1 MKKGI
6 ISGMVFMSIL
16 LVGCNGEEKGG
27 QGVESEQEYPSL
39 LAIPLF
45 SPLHPRL
52 LHAYPSLFPFY
63 PSLFTLYPSLFPFY
77 PSLSSLYPLLFAI
90 PSFSPLH
97 PRLLHAYPSLFTLY
111 PSLFAILSLYPSLL
125 MFRSLCLTISPQ
137 KNYNSVWLN
146 CSSFLFHNPI
156 LSMFLYSVCF

>member
-39 LAIPLF
+39 FAIPSF
-45 SPLHPRL
+45 SPPHPRL
-52 LHAYPSLFPFY
+52 LHAYPSLFA
-63 PSLFTLYPSLFPFY
+63 LYPSLFLFY
-77 PSLSSLYPLLFAI
+77 PSLSSLYPSLL
-90 PSFSPLH
+90 S
-97 PRLLHAYPSLFTLY
+97 LY

>member
-27 QGVESEQEYPSL
+27 SGVESEQEYPSL
-39 LAIPLF
+39 
-45 SPLHPRL
+45 
-52 LHAYPSLFPFY
+52 
-63 PSLFTLYPSLFPFY
+63 
-77 PSLSSLYPLLFAI
+77 SSLYPSLFAI

-97 PRLLHAYPSLFTLY
+97 PRLLHAYPSLFALYPSLSSLY

-137 KNYNSVWLN
+137 KNYNSVLLN

>member
-39 LAIPLF
+39 LAIPSF

-52 LHAYPSLFPFY
+52 LHAY

-97 PRLLHAYPSLFTLY
+97 PSLLHAYPSLFTLY
-111 PSLFAILSLYPSLL
+111 PSLFLFYPSLSSLYPSLL

>member
-16 LVGCNGEEKGG
+16 LVGCKGEEKGR

-39 LAIPLF
+39 FAIPSF
-45 SPLHPRL
+45 SPFHPRL
-52 LHAYPSLFPFY
+52 LHAYPSLFIV
-63 PSLFTLYPSLFPFY
+63 YPSLFPFY
-77 PSLSSLYPLLFAI
+77 PSLSSLYPSLFAI
-90 PSFSPLH
+90 PSF
-97 PRLLHAYPSLFTLY
+97 
-111 PSLFAILSLYPSLL
+111 YPSLL

-146 CSSFLFHNPI
+146 CSSFLFHDPI

>member
-1 MKKGI
+1 MKKGR

-39 LAIPLF
+39 LAIP
-45 SPLHPRL
+45 
-52 LHAYPSLFPFY
+52 
-63 PSLFTLYPSLFPFY
+63 
-77 PSLSSLYPLLFAI
+77 
-90 PSFSPLH
+90 SFSPLH

-111 PSLFAILSLYPSLL
+111 PSHSSLYPSLLSLYPSLFAIPSLYPSLL

>member
-39 LAIPLF
+39 FAIPL
-45 SPLHPRL
+45 
-52 LHAYPSLFPFY
+52 
-63 PSLFTLYPSLFPFY
+63 
-77 PSLSSLYPLLFAI
+77 
-90 PSFSPLH
+90 FSPLH

-111 PSLFAILSLYPSLL
+111 PSLLSLYPSLFAIPSFSPPHPRLLHAYPSLFALYPSLFLFYPSLSSLYPSLL

-146 CSSFLFHNPI
+146 CSSFLFHDPI

>member
-39 LAIPLF
+39 SSLYPSLFAIPSF
-45 SPLHPRL
+45 SPPHPRL
-52 LHAYPSLFPFY
+52 LHAY

-77 PSLSSLYPLLFAI
+77 PSLSSLYPSLFAI
-90 PSFSPLH
+90 PSFSPPH

-111 PSLFAILSLYPSLL
+111 PSLFPFYPSL
-125 MFRSLCLTISPQ
+125 S
-137 KNYNSVWLN
+137 
-146 CSSFLFHNPI
+146 
-156 LSMFLYSVCF
+156 